1 MSQTEAKRVVLK
13 NVRLSFPSLF
23 KKAVFN
29 GKESDKYEAT
39 FLIKKDD
46 PQLEILKK
54 AGEDFLLKEFGTKD
68 KIPKSLKRTY
78 LVDGDTKDYDGYEGM
93 MAVKAGTRNRPTVID
108 RDKTPLVEEDEKI
121 YAGCYVNA
129 SVSFWYSDHEL
140 GGKQLL
146 CNLAG
151 VQFYDHGEPFGAGGV
166 DATDDF
172 DEIDDEF

>member
-1 MSQTEAKRVVLK
+1 MAQTEAKRIVLK

-23 KKAVFN
+23 KKAVFE
-29 GKESDKYEAT
+29 GVETKFEAT

-46 PQLEILKK
+46 PQLAVIQK
-54 AGEDFLLKEFGTKD
+54 AGEDFLIEKFGSKD

-78 LVDGDTKDYDGYEGM
+78 LIDGDTKDYDGYEGM
-93 MAVKAGTRNRPTVID
+93 YAIKATTSRRPTVVD
-108 RDKTPLVEEDEKI
+108 RDKTPLAEEDEKI

-129 SVSFWYSDHEL
+129 SISFWYSEHDR

-151 VQFYDHGEPFGAGGV
+151 VQFFEHGEPFGAGSI

-172 DEIDDEF
+172 DDFDDI